1 MREFGCLRNSINE
14 KRREVRLEV
23 NMKKTKILLAED
35 HLVVRNGIKL
45 LLDAQNNFEVVA
57 DVGSGK
63 EVIDLLAM
71 GVEADILITDLT
83 MDNVD
88 GLQLI
93 KELKERNI
101 SIRIIVLSM
110 LDEEQ
115 YVAQSF
121 RYGAKAYLVKNVT
134 ADEMLFC
141 INHVAKGGRYL
152 CEELTMKLVDKLV
165 NKEEAQSYKM
175 DPAELSLSSR
185 EMEVL
190 ELLGEGLTNLE
201 ISKQLFLS
209 KRTVEGHRQSL
220 IDKTKSKNTPAL
232 IKFAIQNGLLK

>member
-1 MREFGCLRNSINE
+1 
-14 KRREVRLEV
+14 
-23 NMKKTKILLAED
+23 MKKTKILLAED
-35 HLVVRNGIKL
+35 HPVVRNGIKL
-45 LLDAQNNFEVVA
+45 LLESQENIEVVG
-57 DVGSGK
+57 DVDSGR
-63 EVIDLLAM
+63 EILDLIAE

-93 KELKERNI
+93 KELDRQNI
-101 SIRIIVLSM
+101 GIRIIVLTM
-110 LDEEQ
+110 LDEDQ
-115 YVAQSF
+115 YVTRCFQF
-121 RYGAKAYLVKNVT
+121 GARAYLVKNVT

-141 INHVAKGGRYL
+141 INHVAAGGRYL
-152 CEELTMKLVDKLV
+152 CEELTMKLIDKLI
-165 NKEEAQSYKM
+165 NNEEKRSYKL

-201 ISKQLFLS
+201 ISEKLFLS

-232 IKFAIQNGLLK
+232 IKFAIQNGLLN

>member
-1 MREFGCLRNSINE
+1 ME
-14 KRREVRLEV
+14 
-23 NMKKTKILLAED
+23 KTKILLAED

-45 LLDAQNNFEVVA
+45 LLDAQANFEVVA
-57 DVGSGK
+57 DVGSGR
-63 EVIDLLAM
+63 EILDLITA

-93 KELKERNI
+93 KELNQRGIKMYV
-101 SIRIIVLSM
+101 IVLSM
-110 LDEEQ
+110 LDEEH

-121 RYGAKAYLVKNVT
+121 QYGARAYLVKNVT

-152 CEELTMKLVDKLV
+152 CEELTMKLVDKLI

-201 ISKQLFLS
+201 ISKKLFLS

>member
-1 MREFGCLRNSINE
+1 M
-14 KRREVRLEV
+14 
-23 NMKKTKILLAED
+23 
-35 HLVVRNGIKL
+35 VRNGIKL
-45 LLDAQNNFEVVA
+45 LLDTQDNLEVVA
-57 DVGSGK
+57 DVCCGQEILDLIASG
-63 EVIDLLAM
+63 M
-71 GVEADILITDLT
+71 EADILITDLN

-88 GLQLI
+88 GLQLVKEFNEKNI
-93 KELKERNI
+93 KI
-101 SIRIIVLSM
+101 HVIVLTM
-110 LDEEQ
+110 LYDEH

-121 RYGAKAYLVKNVT
+121 QHGAKGYLVKNVT
-134 ADEMLFC
+134 AEEMLFC

-152 CEELTMKLVDKLV
+152 CEELTMKLVDKLI
-165 NKEEAQSYKM
+165 NREDAQSYKM
-175 DPAELSLSSR
+175 DPADLSLTSR

-201 ISKQLFLS
+201 ISKKLFLS

>member
-1 MREFGCLRNSINE
+1 
-14 KRREVRLEV
+14 
-23 NMKKTKILLAED
+23 MKKTKILLAED

-45 LLDAQNNFEVVA
+45 LLDSQDNFEVVA

-63 EVIDLLAM
+63 EILDLVAA

-93 KELKERNI
+93 KEFNQNNVG
-101 SIRIIVLSM
+101 IRVIVLTM

-121 RYGAKAYLVKNVT
+121 QFGARAYLVKNVT

-152 CEELTMKLVDKLV
+152 CEELTMKLVDKLI
-165 NKEEAQSYKM
+165 NKQGLQSYKI

-185 EMEVL
+185 ELEVL

-201 ISKQLFLS
+201 ISKKLFLS

>member
-1 MREFGCLRNSINE
+1 
-14 KRREVRLEV
+14 
-23 NMKKTKILLAED
+23 MKKTKILLAED

-63 EVIDLLAM
+63 EVIDLLAL

-101 SIRIIVLSM
+101 LIRVIVLSM

-152 CEELTMKLVDKLV
+152 CEELTMKLVDKLIH
-165 NKEEAQSYKM
+165 KEEAQSYKM

>member
-1 MREFGCLRNSINE
+1 ME
-14 KRREVRLEV
+14 
-23 NMKKTKILLAED
+23 KTKILLAED

-45 LLDAQNNFEVVA
+45 LLDAQANFEVVA
-57 DVGSGK
+57 DVGSGR
-63 EVIDLLAM
+63 EILDLIAA
-71 GVEADILITDLT
+71 GVEGDILITDLT

-93 KELKERNI
+93 KELNQRGIKMYV
-101 SIRIIVLSM
+101 IVLSM
-110 LDEEQ
+110 LDEEH

-121 RYGAKAYLVKNVT
+121 QYGARAYLVKNVT

-152 CEELTMKLVDKLV
+152 CEELTMKLVDKLI

-201 ISKQLFLS
+201 ISKKLFLS

>member
-1 MREFGCLRNSINE
+1 M
-14 KRREVRLEV
+14 KRDAKQRLEV

-165 NKEEAQSYKM
+165 NKE
-175 DPAELSLSSR
+175 
-185 EMEVL
+185 
-190 ELLGEGLTNLE
+190 
-201 ISKQLFLS
+201 
-209 KRTVEGHRQSL
+209 
-220 IDKTKSKNTPAL
+220 
-232 IKFAIQNGLLK
+232 

>member
-1 MREFGCLRNSINE
+1 ME
-14 KRREVRLEV
+14 
-23 NMKKTKILLAED
+23 KTKILLAED

-45 LLDAQNNFEVVA
+45 LLESQDNFEVVG

-63 EVIDLLAM
+63 EILDMIAA

-93 KELKERNI
+93 KELKQKNI
-101 SIRIIVLSM
+101 GIRVIVLTM

-121 RYGAKAYLVKNVT
+121 QFGTRAYLVKNVT

-152 CEELTMKLVDKLV
+152 CEELTMKLVDKLI
-165 NKEEAQSYKM
+165 NKEEAQSYKI
-175 DPAELSLSSR
+175 DPADLSLSSR
-185 EMEVL
+185 ELEVL

-201 ISKQLFLS
+201 ISKKLFLS

-232 IKFAIQNGLLK
+232 IKFAIQNGLLR

>member
-1 MREFGCLRNSINE
+1 
-14 KRREVRLEV
+14 
-23 NMKKTKILLAED
+23 MKMEKTKILLAED

-45 LLDAQNNFEVVA
+45 LLESQDNFEVVG

-63 EVIDLLAM
+63 EILDMIAA

-93 KELKERNI
+93 KELKQKNI
-101 SIRIIVLSM
+101 GIRVIVLTM
-110 LDEEQ
+110 LDEEH

-121 RYGAKAYLVKNVT
+121 QFGTRAYLVKNVT

-152 CEELTMKLVDKLV
+152 CEELTMKLVDKLI
-165 NKEEAQSYKM
+165 NKEEAQSYKI
-175 DPAELSLSSR
+175 DPADLSLSSR
-185 EMEVL
+185 ELEVL

-201 ISKQLFLS
+201 ISKKLFLS

-232 IKFAIQNGLLK
+232 IKFAIQNGLLR